1 MPTTEQSIRKFLEK
15 ADEVSSGKYLFA
27 TKKIAETLEVVSSS
41 KLLYEIFEFCCEGE
55 DIPRLKRSCLIYG
68 ATGGEFVLP
77 DNPKQTVAVCFGIL
91 KEIAD
96 GNADFNDLLSTYFS
110 GEDDVL
116 HGYSVFISR
125 LVVPFRNTVR
135 FMAEAVLKEKDA
147 ASRETPE
154 PSASEKK
161 PSMDLLYLQGLIAL
175 LEDDKRLAESV
186 EQPPETAEETLCVIS
201 AMLAAAKDYDVAALR
216 PLAVAYK
223 YIPRKTRSAKKIYGA
238 VMELLGDHGVIK

>member
-1 MPTTEQSIRKFLEK
+1 MPTTEQSIKKFLEK
-15 ADEVSSGKYLFA
+15 TDEVASGKYLFA

-55 DIPRLKRSCLIYG
+55 DLPALKRSCLTYG
-68 ATGGEFVLP
+68 AAGGEFVLP
-77 DNPKQTVAVCFGIL
+77 DNPKQTVAVCFCIL

-116 HGYSVFISR
+116 RGYAVFISK

-135 FMAEAVLKEKDA
+135 FMAETVLKEKEA
-147 ASRETPE
+147 AENRSTE
-154 PSASEKK
+154 PAVPDKK
-161 PSMDLLYLQGLIAL
+161 PNMDLAYLQGLIAL
-175 LEDDKRLAESV
+175 LEEDKRLAESA
-186 EQPPETAEETLCVIS
+186 EQPPETAEETNCVIS
-201 AMLAAAKDYDVAALR
+201 AMLAAARDYDVAALR

-223 YIPRKTRSAKKIYGA
+223 YLPRKTKAAKKIYGG
-238 VMELLGDHGVIK
+238 VMEMLSDHGVIK